1 MDILIPIS
9 MISVVCLILGGIG
22 FLDIKPRD
30 ERTNLDTIL
39 MHIYRVVFVFG
50 IVFAAF
56 IAFALLE

>member
-1 MDILIPIS
+1 